1 MLVRTYMNRI
11 DISVLEEGPQV
22 KGKKKGVRGEMI
34 PKKETKGV
42 FDRT

>member
-1 MLVRTYMNRI
+1 MNRI

-22 KGKKKGVRGEMI
+22 KGKKKKRGWGEMI

-42 FDRT
+42 SDRT